1 MNVKE
6 PTSCLYKKA
15 AVLNLIDEKRSF
27 CLLAGAGAGKTRA
40 LVDILNSISEETKN
54 DIKLHRKKIGVITY
68 TNAAADEIKRRIGAK
83 DYFSV
88 STIHSFIWELIKYY
102 PEDIRRA
109 LLEVIEEKIKT
120 TPPKSKKISEYRRKQ
135 EEFKE
140 AKVFAYEPTSTIIG
154 KGFLGHSDVLDCGA
168 KLFKTKVFQDI
179 VVSRFPIIFIDECQ
193 DTENKIFEALVLVQS
208 KTPGQVV
215 GIFGDWM
222 QRIYPTGPKILP
234 INLPENWT
242 ILHIEE
248 NNRSS
253 KRIVSLCNAIA
264 KYGSS
269 QQQKAVKKT
278 EGLVRF
284 FAAPIDED
292 REIFESNVRKEM
304 TELLKLDSPWSP
316 ECFSLV
322 HKMTPAREGFASFVE
337 PLYSIPEFKELLKE
351 LPACFASLSSFLGP
365 IMRNRSIRDEFLV
378 ARHILENL
386 PSAKDHNR
394 KVYLIRL
401 KEKVDKLQTM
411 VDENQTL
418 GSLIKYIEEENLHE
432 LPPLLTQ
439 TVSTKDP
446 TEAQLKIRE
455 AVRVPLDVFFR
466 YVDYVTGKSNF
477 HTHHGVKGLEFKSV
491 MVLIDDSNAKWGNY
505 KYENYLLKEGTP
517 SPETMEDA
525 DRVRRLF
532 YVACSRPT
540 DYLAVVAYVKDPER
554 IEERVK
560 NLGFFNENEISA
572 LRHGVNNCGVG

>member
-83 DYFSV
+83 EYFSV

-102 PEDIRRA
+102 PEDIRRV
-109 LLEVIEEKIKT
+109 LLAAIEEKIKET
-120 TPPKSKKISEYRRKQ
+120 SPRSKKKINELRSKQ
-135 EEFKE
+135 EEFRE
-140 AKVFAYEPTSTIIG
+140 AKVIAYEPTSTEVG
-154 KGFLGHSDVLDCGA
+154 KGFLSHNDVLDCGA
-168 KLFKTKVFQDI
+168 KLLQMNVLKEI
-179 VVSRFPIIFIDECQ
+179 LASRFPIILIDECQ
-193 DTENKIFEALVLVQS
+193 DTDNKIFETLVLGQS
-208 KTPGQVV
+208 KTAGQVV

-234 INLPENWT
+234 SNLPENWT
-242 ILHIEE
+242 IFHIEE

-264 KYGSS
+264 KYGSN
-269 QQQKAVKKT
+269 QQQTAVKKT

-284 FAAPIDED
+284 FAASIDED
-292 REIFESNVRKEM
+292 RDIFESNVRKEM
-304 TELLKLDSPWSP
+304 TELLKLDRPWSP

-337 PLYSIPEFKELLKE
+337 PLYSVPEFKDLLKE
-351 LPACFASLSSFLGP
+351 MPACFASLSSFLGP
-365 IMRNRSIRDEFLV
+365 IVRKRSIRDEFV
-378 ARHILENL
+378 MARHILENV
-386 PSAKDHNR
+386 PTAKDHNR
-394 KVYLIRL
+394 KVYLIQL

-418 GSLIKYIEEENLHE
+418 RSLIKYIEGENLYE

-439 TVSTKDP
+439 AVSTKDP

-455 AVRVPLDVFFR
+455 ALQVSLDVFFR

-505 KYENYLLKEGTP
+505 KYENYLLKEGNF
-517 SPETMEDA
+517 SPETTDDVE
-525 DRVRRLF
+525 RVRRLF

-572 LRHGVNNCGVG
+572 LRQSVNK